1 MAGGVAVLLQTTLR
15 YALFAVCG
23 ILVSANGAY
32 RVLYA
37 VALPDP
43 SQSTHWSHS
52 YIEAVGC
59 TPLFEPS
66 TDCEFGVQVGGTAN

>member
-1 MAGGVAVLLQTTLR
+1 MAGGVVVLLQTTLR

-23 ILVSANGAY
+23 ILVTANGAY

-43 SQSTHWSHS
+43 SQTVNRPRT
-52 YIEAVGC
+52 YIEADGC
-59 TPLFEPS
+59 TPLFELA
-66 TDCEFGVQVGGTAN
+66 TACEFGVLVGGAVN